1 MSDDNDWD
9 VEKYR
14 TDYESEEH
22 WELKKTFIE
31 THRENFTEEKIICLA
46 QIFFNVEMLGCR
58 YNAEVMKQIAEM
70 SKGIIEEYRDSRN
83 GR

>member
-1 MSDDNDWD
+1 MSESDWD
-9 VEKYR
+9 VEKYK

-31 THRENFTEEKIICLA
+31 KNRENFTEEQIICYA
-46 QIFFNVEMLGCR
+46 QIFFNVEMLGCKYSLEIMER
-58 YNAEVMKQIAEM
+58 IAEM
-70 SKGIIEEYRDSRN
+70 SRGMIEEYRESRT

>member
-1 MSDDNDWD
+1 MSDDEEWD

-22 WELKKTFIE
+22 WELKKLFIN
-31 THRENFTEEKIICLA
+31 THRHNFNEEKMICLT

-58 YNAEVMKQIAEM
+58 YGLEVMTQIAEM
-70 SKGIIEEYRDSRN
+70 SKGVIEEYRESRN

>member
-31 THRENFTEEKIICLA
+31 THRANFTEEKIICLA

-58 YNAEVMKQIAEM
+58 YSVEVMKQIAEM

>member
-22 WELKKTFIE
+22 WELKKLFIE
-31 THRENFTEEKIICLA
+31 THRHNFSEEKIICLA
-46 QIFFNVEMLGCR
+46 QIFFNVEMLGCK
-58 YNAEVMKQIAEM
+58 YNLEVMKQISEM
-70 SKGIIEEYRDSRN
+70 SKGIIEEYRESRN

>member
-1 MSDDNDWD
+1 MSDENDWD

-31 THRENFTEEKIICLA
+31 THRHNFSEEKIICLS
-46 QIFFNVEMLGCR
+46 QIFFNIEMLGCR
-58 YNAEVMKQIAEM
+58 YNGEVMKQISEM
-70 SKGIIEEYRDSRN
+70 SKGIIEDYRESRN